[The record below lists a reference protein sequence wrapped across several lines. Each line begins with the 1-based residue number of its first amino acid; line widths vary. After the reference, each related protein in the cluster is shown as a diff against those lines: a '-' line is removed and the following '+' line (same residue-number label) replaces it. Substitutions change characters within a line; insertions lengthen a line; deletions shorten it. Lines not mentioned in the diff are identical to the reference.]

1 MSKAI
6 LSPPPLSTQPG
17 SAAAQQ
23 KRDHI
28 QAPLGAHAK
37 VDARSHNAPFPFRML
52 LFAQRACVF
61 FVRPPCVES
70 CVPNHGIRPFGQLRT
85 AKARTPPDQDATAR
99 REETRHKTTTIC
111 NARISCLALVPVGPP
126 NPSPTL
132 PPPWTLRA
140 APHRKGQD
148 AIDQDDTSLRKETCH
163 YKTTI
168 NLGKFVWGKGWFLE
182 ANQTG
187 MKKAESGLVLHANLV
202 MTDA

>member
-1 MSKAI
+1 MTQIPAQEEVGPKKRPKGIQPLNNEATVSKAI

-61 FVRPPCVES
+61 FVRPPYVES

-85 AKARTPPDQDATAR
+85 AKARTP
-99 REETRHKTTTIC
+99 
-111 NARISCLALVPVGPP
+111 
-126 NPSPTL
+126 
-132 PPPWTLRA
+132 
-140 APHRKGQD
+140 
-148 AIDQDDTSLRKETCH
+148 
-163 YKTTI
+163 
-168 NLGKFVWGKGWFLE
+168 
-182 ANQTG
+182 
-187 MKKAESGLVLHANLV
+187 
-202 MTDA
+202 